1 MADDAEQGWWRRSL
15 VQLRRTVTVLVFAA
29 GFTIGA
35 GAMLY
40 SKSED
45 LQHQHQQQHQ
55 SAQIEQLEARVHT
68 LEQFAGE
75 GPPGVCRCQKAANNG
90 VLLQRFCLAKNAICD
105 EESARICQAQLPG
118 YQC

>member
-1 MADDAEQGWWRRSL
+1 MADDAEQSWWRRSL

-29 GFTIGA
+29 GLTIGI
-35 GAMLY
+35 GGMLY

-45 LQHQHQQQHQ
+45 LQQTQQQQ
-55 SAQIEQLEARVHT
+55 SEQIDQLQARVQT
-68 LEQFAGE
+68 LEQLAGD
-75 GPPGVCRCQKAANNG
+75 GPPAVCRCQKAGESG

>member
-15 VQLRRTVTVLVFAA
+15 MQLRRTVTVLVFAA
-29 GFTIGA
+29 GLTIGA

-40 SKSED
+40 GKSED
-45 LQHQHQQQHQ
+45 LQHQQQQQ
-55 SAQIEQLEARVHT
+55 SAQIEQLDARVQT
-68 LEQFAGE
+68 LEQLAGD
-75 GPPGVCRCQKAANNG
+75 GPPAVCRCQKAGDGG

>member
-45 LQHQHQQQHQ
+45 LQHQQQHQ

>member
-29 GFTIGA
+29 GLTIGA

-45 LQHQHQQQHQ
+45 LQQQQQHQ
-55 SAQIEQLEARVHT
+55 GAQIEQLEARVHT

-75 GPPGVCRCQKAANNG
+75 GPPAVCRCQKAAESG

>member
-1 MADDAEQGWWRRSL
+1 MADDAEQSWWRRSL
-15 VQLRRTVTVLVFAA
+15 IQLRRTVTVLVFTA
-29 GFTIGA
+29 GLTIGA

-40 SKSED
+40 SKTED
-45 LQHQHQQQHQ
+45 LQQQQQQQ
-55 SAQIEQLEARVHT
+55 SAQIEQLEARVNT

-75 GPPGVCRCQKAANNG
+75 GPPAVCRCQKAGQGG

-105 EESARICQAQLPG
+105 EESARICQTQLPG

>member
-45 LQHQHQQQHQ
+45 LQHQQQHQ
-55 SAQIEQLEARVHT
+55 SAQIEQLEARVHA

-75 GPPGVCRCQKAANNG
+75 GPPAVCRCQKAAENG
-90 VLLQRFCLAKNAICD
+90 LLLQRFCLAKNAICD